1 MISSIYHSLG
11 FASSLVLEGRRTLQP
26 LCNKNVQWDKTVQQ
40 DVQSDCAKWLE
51 QMNQLENLPNC
62 RCIQPANFCEIKS
75 VTLHHF
81 SDASEDGCGQ
91 CSYIKLVD
99 NDD

>member
-1 MISSIYHSLG
+1 M
-11 FASSLVLEGRRTLQP
+11 R
-26 LCNKNVQWDKTVQQ
+26 Q

-51 QMNQLENLPNC
+51 QMNQLENLPNS

-81 SDASEDGCGQ
+81 SDASEDGCSQ
-91 CSYIKLVD
+91 CSYIRRFD

>member
-1 MISSIYHSLG
+1 M
-11 FASSLVLEGRRTLQP
+11 R
-26 LCNKNVQWDKTVQQ
+26 Q

-51 QMNQLENLPNC
+51 QMNQLENLPNS

-81 SDASEDGCGQ
+81 SDASEDGCSQ
-91 CSYIKLVD
+91 CSYIRRFD
-99 NDD
+99 NDDWVHCSLLLGKSRVVPKKCILIPRLE